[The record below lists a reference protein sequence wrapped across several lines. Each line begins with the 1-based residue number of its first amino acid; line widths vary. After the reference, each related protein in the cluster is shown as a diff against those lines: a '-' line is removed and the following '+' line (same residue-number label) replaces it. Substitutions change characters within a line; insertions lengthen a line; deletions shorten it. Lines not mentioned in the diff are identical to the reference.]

1 MLVLLKLFRF
11 PTIITPARKR
21 RKRDLNKD
29 DSVLDKC
36 LHSSKKKKKISCY
49 AKTWIFLG
57 HEILI
62 WKLWETKWEGK
73 TNTPHF

>member
-29 DSVLDKC
+29 DCVLDKC
-36 LHSSKKKKKISCY
+36 LHSSKKKKSPAMLRPGY
-49 AKTWIFLG
+49 F
-57 HEILI
+57 
-62 WKLWETKWEGK
+62 
-73 TNTPHF
+73 